1 LDWTVHVASSVPN
14 ESQEVEIAVVE
25 HVEEARPI
33 VRWIRSDELEVYREF
48 RLRALA
54 EAPYAFSD
62 SLAAARSRPESFWVD
77 RVAQTSAGVTSVLF
91 VAVEPSTDRWLGMTG
106 CYLEVRDPP
115 DAMVVSVWVDPVARG
130 QGLAGR
136 LVLAARDWA
145 RERGVR
151 RLMLWVVA
159 TNEPARRVYEAA
171 GFVYTGTKHPL
182 PSDPSLDELEMAM
195 SL

>member
-1 LDWTVHVASSVPN
+1 
-14 ESQEVEIAVVE
+14 
-25 HVEEARPI
+25 
-33 VRWIRSDELEVYREF
+33 
-48 RLRALA
+48 
-54 EAPYAFSD
+54 
-62 SLAAARSRPESFWVD
+62 
-77 RVAQTSAGVTSVLF
+77 
-91 VAVEPSTDRWLGMTG
+91 MTG
-106 CYLEVRDPP
+106 CYLEARDPP

-145 RERGVR
+145 RERSVR

-159 TNEPARRVYEAA
+159 TNERARRVYEAA

-195 SL
+195 AL

>member
-1 LDWTVHVASSVPN
+1 VPN
-14 ESQEVEIAVVE
+14 ESQEVEIALVE
-25 HVEEARPI
+25 QVEEARPI

-54 EAPYAFSD
+54 EAPYAFGD

-106 CYLEVRDPP
+106 CYLEDNASE
-115 DAMVVSVWVDPVARG
+115 AMVVSVWVDPVARG

-151 RLMLWVVA
+151 RLKLWVTA
-159 TNEPARRVYEAA
+159 TNERPQRVYRAA
-171 GFVYTGTKHPL
+171 GFDYTGTKRPL
-182 PSDPSLDELEMAM
+182 PSDPSFDELEMAM

>member
-1 LDWTVHVASSVPN
+1 M
-14 ESQEVEIAVVE
+14 ER
-25 HVEEARPI
+25 VEEPRPI
-33 VRWIRSDELEVYREF
+33 VRSIRPDELEVYREF

-62 SLAAARSRPESFWVD
+62 SLAAARARPESFWVE

-91 VAVEPSTDRWLGMTG
+91 VAVEPSIDRWLGMTG
-106 CYLEVRDPP
+106 CYLDEHDPP

-130 QGLAGR
+130 RGLAGR

-145 RERGVR
+145 RERSVQ

-159 TNEPARRVYEAA
+159 TNGPARRVYEAA
-171 GFVYTGTKHPL
+171 GFAYTGTKHPL
-182 PSDPSLDELEMAM
+182 PSDPSLDEVEMAM
-195 SL
+195 AL